1 MTDYVLRYQVWTGE
15 GDGKRASFRSK
26 EDARRSVLD
35 IIHAFPNAYIY
46 DALDEIYIGR

>member
-15 GDGKRASFRSK
+15 ADGKRASFRGK
-26 EDARRSVLD
+26 EDARRYVLD

-46 DALDEIYIGR
+46 DALTEEHIR